1 MPKTRRQ
8 IAREVDEFL
17 AKPRGGKPPAG
28 SSDIQSSFRD
38 MAQRLVNAENRFVDY
53 AMEHGSLTRP
63 QALAALKVFQKARVI
78 KLDAVSGMFH
88 VKHGQFLEPDVLRR
102 AAGIED

>member
-1 MPKTRRQ
+1 MPKTRSR
-8 IAREVDEFL
+8 IAREVDEIL
-17 AKPRGGKPPAG
+17 AKPRGGKLPAG
-28 SSDIQSSFRD
+28 SSGIQSSFRD
-38 MAQRLVNAENRFVDY
+38 MAQRLVNAEGRFVDY
-53 AMEHGSLTRP
+53 AMEHGGLTRA
-63 QALAALKVFQKARVI
+63 QAFTALKAFQKARVI